1 MNPRRALAL
10 TTLIS
15 ALAPAAAHP
24 RAADAVRGRQVVDQ
38 LLSRACARLSSELSR
53 PSVFP
58 GQAPLD
64 PAFARQLRLS
74 CALRDRRAA
83 RPAIAPTVVPA
94 STGAFL
100 PDGTVVQRQRL
111 SRVNGIAMDLV
122 AYASTGITVGGLLCY
137 PDDGQRRSAVIHIH
151 GGLGGIFDDPEQ
163 SMVKTCVDW
172 AQAHDR
178 VAFAPS
184 LRGQDGG
191 EGRPELC
198 LGEADDVASAA
209 TFLRSLD
216 IVDPARLAVVGGSI
230 GGCVALR
237 GAAKIPDLRAV
248 VAYVPPLDWKGLVQ
262 YHRTQ
267 WQPAVETRCD
277 GTTYDWN
284 VGGTALADVFD
295 NMICGHPGCADAE
308 YLARSP
314 LNDVLTQSAPTLIA
328 SASLD
333 NVVPFDQEL
342 LWSLLRQRAG
352 HEVSVDFVDRCA
364 PPHTPFS
371 RMDVLLYVPR
381 AYHLLSDSAISSG
394 LLFLMQE
401 LDLPAPAAARP

>member
-1 MNPRRALAL
+1 
-10 TTLIS
+10 
-15 ALAPAAAHP
+15 
-24 RAADAVRGRQVVDQ
+24 
-38 LLSRACARLSSELSR
+38 
-53 PSVFP
+53 
-58 GQAPLD
+58 
-64 PAFARQLRLS
+64 
-74 CALRDRRAA
+74 
-83 RPAIAPTVVPA
+83 
-94 STGAFL
+94 
-100 PDGTVVQRQRL
+100 
-111 SRVNGIAMDLV
+111 
-122 AYASTGITVGGLLCY
+122 
-137 PDDGQRRSAVIHIH
+137 
-151 GGLGGIFDDPEQ
+151 
-163 SMVKTCVDW
+163 
-172 AQAHDR
+172 
-178 VAFAPS
+178 
-184 LRGQDGG
+184 
-191 EGRPELC
+191 
-198 LGEADDVASAA
+198 
-209 TFLRSLD
+209 
-216 IVDPARLAVVGGSI
+216 
-230 GGCVALR
+230 
-237 GAAKIPDLRAV
+237 
-248 VAYVPPLDWKGLVQ
+248 LDWKGLVQ

>member
-1 MNPRRALAL
+1 M
-10 TTLIS
+10 
-15 ALAPAAAHP
+15 
-24 RAADAVRGRQVVDQ
+24 
-38 LLSRACARLSSELSR
+38 
-53 PSVFP
+53 
-58 GQAPLD
+58 D

-74 CALRDRRAA
+74 CALRGARAA
-83 RPAIAPTVVPA
+83 QVPSAPKVIPA
-94 STGAFL
+94 STSTSL
-100 PDGTVVQRQRL
+100 PDGAVVQRQRL
-111 SRVNGIAMDLV
+111 SRVDGIAMDLV
-122 AYASTGITVGGLLCY
+122 SYASTGLTVGGLLCY

-151 GGLGGIFDDPEQ
+151 GGLGGIFDDPAQ
-163 SMVKTCVDW
+163 SMVKTCIDW

-209 TFLRSLD
+209 LFLRSLD

-237 GAAKIPDLRAV
+237 GAAKIPNLKAV
-248 VAYVPPLDWKGLVQ
+248 VAFVPPTDWKGLVQ
-262 YHRTQ
+262 FHRTA

-277 GTTYDWN
+277 GTPYPWD

-295 NMICGHPGCADAE
+295 DMICGHPGCADAE
-308 YLARSP
+308 YQARSP
-314 LNDVLTQSAPTLIA
+314 LNDLLTQSAPTLIE
-328 SASLD
+328 SAELD
-333 NVVPFDQEL
+333 NVVPLAQEV
-342 LWSLLRQRAG
+342 LWSILRQGAG
-352 HEVSVDFVDRCA
+352 HPVSIYVVDRCA
-364 PPHTPFS
+364 APGTPAPAT
-371 RMDVLLYVPR
+371 DVLIHVPA

-401 LDLPAPAAARP
+401 LDLPASASAAQP